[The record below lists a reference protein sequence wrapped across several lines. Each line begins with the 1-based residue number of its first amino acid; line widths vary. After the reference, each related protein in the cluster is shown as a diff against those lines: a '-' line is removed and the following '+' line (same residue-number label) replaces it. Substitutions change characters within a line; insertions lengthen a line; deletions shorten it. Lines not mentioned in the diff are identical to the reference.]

1 MDRIMTVANTITFV
15 GGFAGVGILIVGF
28 GIN

>member
-15 GGFAGVGILIVGF
+15 GGFAGVLVLIVVF
-28 GIN
+28 NIN